1 MDITRCIICNRTL
14 TDPASV
20 ARGYGPECAA
30 RFATQ
35 VAEQGRLA
43 VGTTVTVISGSYAG
57 ETGEVLGYNTRPGKR
72 NHRPVLVSFG
82 RYTGK
87 YTADQLEVA

>member
-1 MDITRCIICNRTL
+1 MNTTRCTICNRTL

-35 VAEQGRLA
+35 TAEQGRLA
-43 VGTTVTVISGSYAG
+43 VGTTVTVTGGSYAG
-57 ETGEVLGYNTRPGKR
+57 QTGTVASYVPRPGKR
-72 NHRPVLVSFG
+72 NHRPVRVSFG
-82 RYTGK
+82 RYDGR
-87 YTADQLEVA
+87 YTPDQLEVA